1 MSRGFAKNL
10 TKHHLNI
17 VTNSWRRAEWDYGNI
32 KRLKE
37 LKEIFFLCSKN
48 KQKSQRQSRG
58 WDGFLCYYLQQFIF
72 HFTAFEHSK
81 LVKDISKWIHSLPFV
96 CLPSTTFFSSVSSI
110 DDDLHEKAQK
120 IFVVEIYLLKKFHL
134 HWFFSHVFDS
144 KNRTN
149 FYDDIFDFS
158 SSLLISNRACHHLV
172 LNSSSFPQFAS
183 LSIFIDQFHLC

>member
-17 VTNSWRRAEWDYGNI
+17 VTNSWRRADEWDYGNI

-58 WDGFLCYYLQQFIF
+58 WDSFLCYYLQQFIF
-72 HFTAFEHSK
+72 LFTAFEHSK

-96 CLPSTTFFSSVSSI
+96 CLPSTTFFFFCVFHWWWFTWKGTKN
-110 DDDLHEKAQK
+110 LRRGNLFTQ
-120 IFVVEIYLLKKFHL
+120 EI
-134 HWFFSHVFDS
+134 
-144 KNRTN
+144 
-149 FYDDIFDFS
+149 S
-158 SSLLISNRACHHLV
+158 SSLIFFACV
-172 LNSSSFPQFAS
+172 W
-183 LSIFIDQFHLC
+183 

>member
-17 VTNSWRRAEWDYGNI
+17 VTNSWRRADEWDYGNI

-37 LKEIFFLCSKN
+37 LKEIFFCALKTNRKVKDKAEDEMVFCVIIFSN
-48 KQKSQRQSRG
+48 SFF
-58 WDGFLCYYLQQFIF
+58 FLQ
-72 HFTAFEHSK
+72 HSK

-158 SSLLISNRACHHLV
+158 SFLLISNRACHHLV